1 MPTSQLFISDGVR
14 ALAHRLI
21 VSDGS
26 RALQSIPHR
35 VEVVMPSVR
44 RTCCVL
50 FALLVLPQTFG
61 AATAAPANRQAISQ
75 VSQLILNSYDL
86 LNHNEIEAARAEC
99 AKALALEEKY
109 DSDPFI
115 AATVQVCFGDVEDH
129 KENTTVACQH
139 YNQALKKFHETP
151 SRHPAQRVLR
161 NQIKAVEGKIFYLS
175 CAPGAAQK
183 K

>member
-1 MPTSQLFISDGVR
+1 MRYKAILSEAFEVAMPK
-14 ALAHRLI
+14 
-21 VSDGS
+21 
-26 RALQSIPHR
+26 
-35 VEVVMPSVR
+35 VR
-44 RTCCVL
+44 RACSVL
-50 FALLVLPQTFG
+50 FALILILTCG
-61 AATAAPANRQAISQ
+61 LATAAPANRQAISQ

-86 LNHNEIEAARAEC
+86 LNKSEAEAARAEC

-115 AATVQVCFGDVEDH
+115 AATVHVCFGDVEDH
-129 KENTTVACQH
+129 EENTSAACGH
-139 YNQALKKFHETP
+139 YNQALKKFQATP

-175 CAPGAAQK
+175 CASGSAEK